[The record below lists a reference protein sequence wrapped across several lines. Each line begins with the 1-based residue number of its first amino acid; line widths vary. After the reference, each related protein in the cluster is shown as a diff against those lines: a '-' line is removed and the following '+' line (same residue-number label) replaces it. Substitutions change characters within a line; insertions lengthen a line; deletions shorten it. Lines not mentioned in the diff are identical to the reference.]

1 MKNLTL
7 AIIASFG
14 LLSNGSMANET
25 PNADVTNYKTVMQNV
40 QKMCPSCELAL
51 SSMLGAMNKQCN
63 FPLTEENV
71 KFVASSH
78 PVYAFTLAAN
88 TMLAGNENVKQS
100 FNKALVDNVNCW
112 DAQAWIESTKDAM
125 SDDKY
130 FQAILTSADNS

>member
-14 LLSNGSMANET
+14 LLSNTSMANET
-25 PNADVTNYKTVMQNV
+25 PISDVTNYETVMQTLNKV
-40 QKMCPSCELAL
+40 CPTCELSL
-51 SSMLGAMNKQCN
+51 SSMLEAMNQQCG

-78 PVYAFTLAAN
+78 PVYAFSMAAN
-88 TMLAGNENVKQS
+88 SMLAGNENVKQS

-112 DAQAWIESTKDAM
+112 DAQIWIESTKDAM
-125 SDDKY
+125 SDD
-130 FQAILTSADNS
+130 